1 MRVLVLVLLAIT
13 ACAGSRPM
21 ARSHVWPTLEPDG
34 RIGAVPI
41 DPYAPVAERALHG
54 LVAETITS
62 DVAFGDPGAVTSMVV
77 RVQTRVALPS
87 GPAHEVVAEHGR
99 IQRVTIRVGPGAR
112 VSRGERAAALRATST
127 IDARDPAIRRAARDA
142 ISGARTDRQRVAALV
157 SWVYTHISYVHADE
171 TVASTV
177 LARTSG
183 DCSEMSLLFV
193 ALARAAGIP
202 ARRVVGLA
210 GTYVAGASAF
220 GLHAWAEVALD
231 GRWVPVDPTWNEP
244 ASDAT
249 HIALFVGD
257 GTGWQDALEDLR
269 VAVIDVHRER
279 RLEGRA
285 DVRQLAAELPG
296 YLRLRLRR

>member
-1 MRVLVLVLLAIT
+1 MRVLVLLAIA
-13 ACAGSRPM
+13 ACAGSQPM

-41 DPYAPVAERALHG
+41 DPYAPAAEHALHG
-54 LVAETITS
+54 LVSETIAS
-62 DVAFGDPGAVTSMVV
+62 DVAFGDPGAVTSMIV

-87 GPAHEVVAEHGR
+87 SPAHQVVTEHDR

-112 VSRGERAAALRATST
+112 VTRGERAAALRATAT

-142 ISGARTDRQRVAALV
+142 TANARTDHQRVTALV
-157 SWVYTHISYVHADE
+157 SWVYTHVSYVHADE

-193 ALARAAGIP
+193 ALARASGIP

-210 GTYVAGASAF
+210 GTEVAGASAF
-220 GLHAWAEVALD
+220 GLHAWAEVALE
-231 GRWVPVDPTWNEP
+231 GRWVAVNPTWDEP

-249 HIALFVGD
+249 HVALFEGD

-269 VAVIDVHRER
+269 VAVIDVHRDH
-279 RLEGRA
+279 RLVGRA

-296 YLRLRLRR
+296 YLRLRR